1 MSLFDLNRLRTLF
14 RKVNHSLR
22 LEIWNLNALNDKS
35 PRGRIY
41 ALLRMFSLTIE
52 GLTQNN
58 ILSRA
63 AALSFS
69 SLIGIGPLLA
79 IAVMISGFI
88 LESSDSDL
96 TVNNLNR
103 FMKFVAPPLA
113 EYSRLEEESLNETS
127 EEVDVL
133 NNSQFET
140 LINNI
145 IESAKS
151 GTVGI
156 VGALILISIGIQLL
170 TSIESAFNEIWGVR
184 RGRRLFQR
192 ILFYW
197 TFISLG
203 AVLSFA
209 IVTVLSVTTILRFI
223 SDLPFGEQITGVIFW
238 MTPLF
243 SFTLIIVLLMAFYRF
258 IPNTIVSWRAAFI
271 GSVIVAALL
280 ILNNYLSF
288 LYVERVISSGSLYG
302 SVAIVPILM
311 FGLYVFWLFILL
323 GGQITYSV
331 HNANY
336 LTNREA
342 WHNISTHTREIL
354 SLAAYILIGRRFKEC
369 KNPYT
374 LSELSE
380 IIRAPGQILNDCLNR
395 LGDQGWISAIPVI
408 NEEGMDTV
416 SYLPAKPLNK
426 MTLAEFKNNFESHGS
441 NIGAHLLHN
450 IDPLIDYYDN
460 KIKHMVDDNL
470 GELDIEALMN
480 EHHVS

>member
-1 MSLFDLNRLRTLF
+1 MSLFDSNRLRTLF

-35 PRGRIY
+35 LRGRIY

-52 GLTQNN
+52 GLTQNK

-69 SLIGIGPLLA
+69 SLIGVGPLLA
-79 IAVMISGFI
+79 IGVMISGFI
-88 LESSDSDL
+88 LESSDSDI
-96 TVNNLNR
+96 TVNNINR
-103 FMKFVAPPLA
+103 FMIFVAPPLA
-113 EYSRLEEESLNETS
+113 EYSRLEEEVLNGTS
-127 EEVDVL
+127 EEEEVL
-133 NNSQFET
+133 NNSQFVS

-151 GTVGI
+151 GTVGL
-156 VGALILISIGIQLL
+156 VGALILITIGIQLL

-192 ILFYW
+192 IVFYW

-288 LYVERVISSGSLYG
+288 LYVERVISNRSLYG

-342 WHNISTHTREIL
+342 WHNISTHTREML
-354 SLAAYILIGRRFKEC
+354 SLAAYILIGRRFKDC

-395 LGDQGWISAIPVI
+395 LGDQGWISAIPI
-408 NEEGMDTV
+408 TNEEGMDTV
-416 SYLPAKPLNK
+416 SYQPAKPLNK
-426 MTLAEFKNNFESHGS
+426 MTLAEFKNNF
-441 NIGAHLLHN
+441 
-450 IDPLIDYYDN
+450 
-460 KIKHMVDDNL
+460 
-470 GELDIEALMN
+470 
-480 EHHVS
+480 

>member
-1 MSLFDLNRLRTLF
+1 MSLFDSNKLRTLF

-22 LEIWNLNALNDKS
+22 LEIWNLNALDDKS
-35 PRGRIY
+35 LRGRIY

-52 GLTQNN
+52 GLTQNK

-79 IAVMISGFI
+79 IGVMISGFI
-88 LESSDSDL
+88 LESSDSDI

-113 EYSRLEEESLNETS
+113 EYSRLEEEALNGTS
-127 EEVDVL
+127 EEEEVL
-133 NNSQFET
+133 NNSQFVSV
-140 LINNI
+140 INNI

-151 GTVGI
+151 GTVGF
-156 VGALILISIGIQLL
+156 VGALILITIGIQLL

-192 ILFYW
+192 IVFYW

-203 AVLSFA
+203 AILSFA

-223 SDLPFGEQITGVIFW
+223 SDLPFGDQITGVIFW

-271 GSVIVAALL
+271 GSLIVAALL

-288 LYVERVISSGSLYG
+288 LYVERVISNRSLYG

-395 LGDQGWISAIPVI
+395 LGDQGWISAIPI
-408 NEEGMDTV
+408 TNEEGMDTV
-416 SYLPAKPLNK
+416 SYQPAKPLNK

-441 NIGAHLLHN
+441 NIGSHLLHN

-460 KIKHMVDDNL
+460 KIKHMVDENL
-470 GELDIEALMN
+470 GVLDIEALMD
-480 EHHVS
+480 EHHLS

>member
-1 MSLFDLNRLRTLF
+1 MN
-14 RKVNHSLR
+14 
-22 LEIWNLNALNDKS
+22 
-35 PRGRIY
+35 
-41 ALLRMFSLTIE
+41 
-52 GLTQNN
+52 
-58 ILSRA
+58 
-63 AALSFS
+63 
-69 SLIGIGPLLA
+69 
-79 IAVMISGFI
+79 
-88 LESSDSDL
+88 
-96 TVNNLNR
+96 
-103 FMKFVAPPLA
+103 FVDPPLA
-113 EYSRLEEESLNETS
+113 EYSRLEEEALTGTS
-127 EEVDVL
+127 EEEDLL
-133 NNSQFET
+133 NNSQLVS

-192 ILFYW
+192 IVFYW

-223 SDLPFGEQITGVIFW
+223 SDLPFGEQITGVVFW

-271 GSVIVAALL
+271 GSIIVAALL

-288 LYVERVISSGSLYG
+288 LYVERVISNRSLYG

-342 WHNISTHTREIL
+342 WHNISTHTRELL
-354 SLAAYILIGRRFKEC
+354 SLAAYVLIGRRFKEC

-380 IIRAPGQILNDCLNR
+380 IIRAPGK
-395 LGDQGWISAIPVI
+395 
-408 NEEGMDTV
+408 
-416 SYLPAKPLNK
+416 Y
-426 MTLAEFKNNFESHGS
+426 
-441 NIGAHLLHN
+441 
-450 IDPLIDYYDN
+450 
-460 KIKHMVDDNL
+460 
-470 GELDIEALMN
+470 
-480 EHHVS
+480 